1 MAEQTNINS
10 NQSDKPAGG
19 ANKIYHLL
27 DEKSVLDFFKK
38 NILPEYQEFS
48 DIKKIKT
55 HLIKDNIWT
64 STYHVVIEYQT
75 TFIGPEDKLQ
85 TLPIYCTAHSDE
97 PRLNSFEALTFL
109 WQNGFNKG
117 NLTIP
122 KPLFYSPDFNAFFYE
137 GISGENLYQYIR
149 RKDIKTV
156 ESVAV
161 KAAAWFAK
169 LHHLSATAVKAK
181 NFNPLNSRIETIIP
195 GMANAL
201 IKVQSKEPRYF
212 EICRRAYEIINQKE
226 KDFFSSTER
235 RWLVH
240 GDAHPENVIIMDKN
254 KIGVIDFTDICL
266 ADYARDLGTF
276 LQQLEFMMLRKIEGQ
291 AQVEKIKRLFLNNY
305 LKNAKITLD
314 DNLRER
320 IDNYY
325 NWTALRTAIF
335 FLLKDKAEPERA
347 HGLLIKISQDL
358 KLDINI

>member
-1 MAEQTNINS
+1 M
-10 NQSDKPAGG
+10 
-19 ANKIYHLL
+19 NKINNLL
-27 DEKSVLDFFKK
+27 DQKFVLALFKK
-38 NILPEYQEFS
+38 EILPEYPEFS
-48 DIKKIKT
+48 DIKEIKT
-55 HLIKDNIWT
+55 RLIKDNIWV

-75 TFIGPEDKLQ
+75 TFVASENKPQ
-85 TLPIYCTAHSDE
+85 TLLIYATAHSDE

-122 KPLFYSPDFNAFFYE
+122 RPLFYSPDFNAFFYQ

-149 RKDIKTV
+149 RGDIKTV
-156 ESVAV
+156 ESVVV

-169 LHHLSATAVKAK
+169 LHHLSAVAETAK
-181 NFNPLNSRIETIIP
+181 NFNPLNSRIETVIP
-195 GMANAL
+195 GMAQAL
-201 IKVQSKEPRYF
+201 TKVRDSEPRYF
-212 EICRRAYEIINQKE
+212 EVCRHAYERINQEE
-226 KDFFSSTER
+226 KNFLSSTEE
-235 RWLVH
+235 RWLIH
-240 GDAHPENVIIMDKN
+240 GDAHPENVIIIDKN

-266 ADYARDLGTF
+266 ADYARDLGAF
-276 LQQLEFMMLRKIEGQ
+276 LQQLEFMMLRKINDQEE
-291 AQVEKIKRLFLNNY
+291 VKKIKQLFLKSY

-314 DNLRER
+314 DNLNKR

-347 HGLLIKISQDL
+347 HGLLIQISQNL

>member
-1 MAEQTNINS
+1 M
-10 NQSDKPAGG
+10 
-19 ANKIYHLL
+19 NKIYHLL
-27 DEKSVLDFFKK
+27 DEKFVLDLFKK
-38 NILPEYQEFS
+38 EILPKYPEFS
-48 DIKKIKT
+48 DIKEIKT

-75 TFIGPEDKLQ
+75 TFINSEKKLEI
-85 TLPIYCTAHSDE
+85 LPIYCTAHSDE

-109 WQNGFNKG
+109 WQNGFNQK

-122 KPLFYSPDFNAFFYE
+122 RPLFYSSDFNAFFYQ

-149 RKDIKTV
+149 RKDVPTV
-156 ESVAV
+156 ETVV
-161 KAAAWFAK
+161 VETAAWFAK
-169 LHHLSATAVKAK
+169 LHHLSSTAEKAK

-195 GMANAL
+195 GMAHAL
-201 IKVQSKEPRYF
+201 AKVQAEEPRYY
-212 EICRRAYEIINQKE
+212 EICRQAYEKINQEE
-226 KDFFSSTER
+226 KDFLSSTEKH
-235 RWLVH
+235 WLIH
-240 GDAHPENVIIMDKN
+240 GDAHPENVIIIDKN

-276 LQQLEFMMLRKIEGQ
+276 LQQLEFMMLRKIEDQ
-291 AQVEKIKRLFLNNY
+291 AQVEKIKRLFLNSY

-314 DNLRER
+314 NNLQKR

-358 KLDINI
+358 KLDIHI